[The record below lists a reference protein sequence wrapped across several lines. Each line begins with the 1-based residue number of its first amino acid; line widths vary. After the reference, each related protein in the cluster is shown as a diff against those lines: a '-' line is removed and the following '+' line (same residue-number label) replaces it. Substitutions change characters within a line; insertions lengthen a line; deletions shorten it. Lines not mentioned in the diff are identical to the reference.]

1 MLSITPLFVLLF
13 VVMNIVILMPIGP
26 HRAKVGVMFWGGE
39 DKLDRLVR
47 GHGNFIEFVPLFLV
61 ALATA
66 EYLGTASVV
75 LWAGGGLMLIGRL
88 LHYIGMVVFNNLI
101 PTRLIGTLLS
111 LTSMAVLAV
120 GIGWK
125 LFTR

>member
-1 MLSITPLFVLLF
+1 MLSITPLFVLIF
-13 VVMNIVILMPIGP
+13 VVMNIVILFPIGP
-26 HRAKVGVMFWGGE
+26 YRAKVGVMFWGGE

-66 EYLGTASVV
+66 EYLGAASVV
-75 LWAGGGLMLIGRL
+75 LWTGGGLMLFGRL
-88 LHYIGMVVFNNLI
+88 LHYVGMVVLNNLI

-111 LTSMAVLAV
+111 LTSMAMLAFS
-120 GIGWK
+120 IGWK
-125 LFTR
+125 VFTG

>member
-26 HRAKVGVMFWGGE
+26 HRVKVGVPFWGGE
-39 DKLDRLVR
+39 EKLDRLVR

-66 EYLGTASVV
+66 EYLGTADLVV
-75 LWAGGGLMLIGRL
+75 WAGGLLMLTGRL
-88 LHYIGMVVFNNLI
+88 VHYVGMVALKN
-101 PTRLIGTLLS
+101 PTYARLVGTLLS
-111 LTSMAVLAV
+111 LTSMALLALV
-120 GIGWK
+120 IGWK
-125 LFTR
+125 VIA

>member
-26 HRAKVGVMFWGGE
+26 YRVKVGVPFWGGE
-39 DKLDRLVR
+39 EKLDRLVR

-61 ALATA
+61 ALATT

-75 LWAGGGLMLIGRL
+75 VWVGGLLMLAGRL
-88 LHYIGMVVFNNLI
+88 VHYVGMVALTN
-101 PTRLIGTLLS
+101 PTPARLVGTLLS
-111 LTSMAVLAV
+111 LTALAV
-120 GIGWK
+120 VALSIGWK
-125 LFTR
+125 VITS